1 MALMVKNLPTN
12 AGDLRD
18 SGLIPGLGRSPGGG
32 HGNPIQHS
40 CLEKPMN
47 RGAWRAAVH
56 SVAKSQTWLKLFSMH
71 THTTPYQHKC
81 FCGGESVSCSAV
93 SSSLWPHGL
102 PARLLCLWNAPGKN
116 ARMDCH
122 SLLQG
127 IFQTQELNQGL
138 QHYRQILY
146 HLSHQESPQVMK
158 WMQIKT
164 KKYHFS
170 QLDQEDFD

>member
-102 PARLLCLWNAPGKN
+102 KPTRLLHTWNSPGKN
-116 ARMDCH
+116 TGVSCH
-122 SLLQG
+122 AFLQG
-127 IFQTQELNQGL
+127 IFQTQGSNQGL
-138 QHYRQILY
+138 LHCRQIFY
-146 HLSHQESPQVMK
+146 QLSHQGSPFMVVVMVK
-158 WMQIKT
+158 HT
-164 KKYHFS
+164 
-170 QLDQEDFD
+170 